1 MKTMRP
7 IRKEK
12 KKKEKQK
19 MKSSSSLG
27 IEFRKESSSNLGR
40 KEEIHKGEIRFR
52 ENIKLWAKKEGHQD
66 RKDSNLKKEKRKE
79 RERERERERWMQE
92 FSSSCERILIHQKT
106 QETWDSMKDH
116 SSWERWAKMKTHQ
129 EQNLIKL
136 RKMRKRKNKTHF
148 IKRKKKKKKLV
159 RLKTW
164 KGGLGKNQGKK
175 KKFFKKKNDEKNK
188 KDSE

>member
-79 RERERERERWMQE
+79 RERGRVLLMIELHKLEYAY
-92 FSSSCERILIHQKT
+92 T
-106 QETWDSMKDH
+106 
-116 SSWERWAKMKTHQ
+116 SWS
-129 EQNLIKL
+129 L
-136 RKMRKRKNKTHF
+136 
-148 IKRKKKKKKLV
+148 
-159 RLKTW
+159 
-164 KGGLGKNQGKK
+164 
-175 KKFFKKKNDEKNK
+175 
-188 KDSE
+188 